1 MEIVLKKQPQKYLA
15 AIDVNTRNKLFKALE
30 SLSRLEGNIVK
41 LKGKANEYRLKIDH
55 YRIIFEYDAKKNQ
68 IIIVSAINTRTNIKY

>member
-15 AIDVNTRNKLFKALE
+15 VIDRNTRNKLFKALDG
-30 SLSRLEGNIVK
+30 LSRLEGNIVK
-41 LKGKANEYRLKIDH
+41 LKGKLNEYRLKIDH
-55 YRIIFEYDAKKNQ
+55 YRIIFEYDSKKNQ

>member
-15 AIDVNTRNKLFKALE
+15 ALDTNTRNKLFKALD

-41 LKGKANEYRLKIDH
+41 LKGRINEYRFKIDH
-55 YRIIFEYDAKKNQ
+55 YRIIFEYDGKKGQ
-68 IIIVSAINTRTNIKY
+68 IIIVSAINTRTNTKY

>member
-15 AIDVNTRNKLFKALE
+15 AVDANTRKKLFNALD

-41 LKGKANEYRLKIDH
+41 LKGKLNKYRLKIDH
-55 YRIIFEYDAKKNQ
+55 YRIIFEYDSKKNQ
-68 IIIVSAINTRTNIKY
+68 LIIVSAINSRTNIKY